1 MTHLLVGVIAFAVAF
16 IVTPLA
22 GRLGRRLGLVDLPVG
37 RRQHPG
43 AVPRLGGV
51 GLFAGFAAASAAALI
66 LVPLPNPDDRLRI
79 SGVLIGTTFAFAAG
93 LIDDWKELGPW
104 PQLAA
109 QVLAALIAAATTVF
123 IERFTNPLN
132 NELVVLDLW
141 LAVPVTVVWIVGMM
155 NTVNWLDGL
164 DGLAAGVGAIA
175 AGLFALHAYRL
186 GQTDVSL
193 FPLALAGA
201 CLGFLPFNY
210 RRASVF
216 LGSSGTMAAGF
227 ALAAF
232 SILAPARVATALLVM
247 AVPIVDTAWQ
257 IFDRYRRGR
266 SPMQGDRGH
275 LHFRLLDLGWPQP
288 AIVLSYWL
296 FCAAFGALSLLISSR
311 LYKLVSLVLL
321 AVLVAALLAVLTRRQ
336 NGNL

>member
-1 MTHLLVGVIAFAVAF
+1 MTHLIVFATAVLIAAIF
-16 IVTPLA
+16 TPLA
-22 GRLGRRLGLVDLPVG
+22 GRLGLRLGLVDVPTG
-37 RRQHPG
+37 RRQHASP
-43 AVPRLGGV
+43 VPRLGGM
-51 GLFAGFAAASAAALI
+51 GLCAGFAAACAVALAAA
-66 LVPLPNPDDRLRI
+66 PLANPDDRLRVT
-79 SGVLIGTTFAFAAG
+79 GVLIGCGFVLVVG
-93 LIDDWKELGPW
+93 LIDDLKELKPG

-109 QVLAALIAAATTVF
+109 QVVAALIAAATTVF

-132 NELVVLDLW
+132 NRLVVLPLW
-141 LAVPVTVVWIVGMM
+141 AAVPVTIFWIAGMM

-186 GQTDVSL
+186 GQAEVSL

-201 CLGFLPFNY
+201 CLGFLPYNFNPA
-210 RRASVF
+210 RVF
-216 LGSSGTMAAGF
+216 LGSTGTMVAGF
-227 ALAAF
+227 ALATF

-275 LHFRLLDLGWPQP
+275 LHFRLLDLGWSQRR
-288 AIVLSYWL
+288 IVLAYWL
-296 FCAAFGALSLLISSR
+296 FCAAFGALSLLVPSR
-311 LYKLVSLVLL
+311 LYKLVSL
-321 AVLVAALLAVLTRRQ
+321 ALLAGLVVGLLAILSRR
-336 NGNL
+336 GASE